1 VEEELREGQRERKRG
16 RVREDRRRQIKR
28 GESKA
33 DRKMAGD
40 YSGAWNIVGVQ

>member
-1 VEEELREGQRERKRG
+1 MEEELREGRRERKRG
-16 RVREDRRRQIKR
+16 RARGLGKR
-28 GESKA
+28 GESEA